1 MEIDMSV
8 DLPLDNIRIKEIN
21 LTGGVDFDLDE
32 IRIKELAP
40 IRIDPINIGITE
52 LPDINLNATI
62 DPVNIGITQIPDI
75 NLNAKIDPLKI
86 DTDSK
91 LQTDSIVK
99 TDSILKTD
107 NKVDLD
113 LDVSIKELPQIDLQL
128 GFRPTRIHFPLN
140 YQFCLTLFG
149 IKVFEF
155 KTCGEGMIIA
165 EDYKAKSTERC
176 E

>member
-40 IRIDPINIGITE
+40 INIGLAPIS
-52 LPDINLNATI
+52 
-62 DPVNIGITQIPDI
+62 IGITQIPDI

-91 LQTDSIVK
+91 LQTDS
-99 TDSILKTD
+99 TLKTD

-128 GFRPTRIHFPLN
+128 GLRPTRLHFPLS
-140 YQFCLTLFG
+140 YQFCLTVFG

-155 KTCGEGMIIA
+155 KTCGEGMIIT

>member
-1 MEIDMSV
+1 MSV
-8 DLPLDNIRIKEIN
+8 DVPLDNIRIKEFPTIN
-21 LTGGVDFDLDE
+21 LAGGVDFDLDE

-40 IRIDPINIGITE
+40 ISINPINIGITQ
-52 LPDINLNATI
+52 LPDINLNAK
-62 DPVNIGITQIPDI
+62 V
-75 NLNAKIDPLKI
+75 DPLKL

-91 LQTDSIVK
+91 LQTDSSVK
-99 TDSILKTD
+99 TDSTLKTDSKLETDSSLKTD

-128 GFRPTRIHFPLN
+128 GFRPVRVHLPLN
-140 YQFCLTLFG
+140 YKFCLTLFG

-155 KTCGEGMIIA
+155 NTCGEGMLIA

>member
-1 MEIDMSV
+1 MEIDMSIDV
-8 DLPLDNIRIKEIN
+8 PLDNIRIKDFH

-40 IRIDPINIGITE
+40 INIG
-52 LPDINLNATI
+52 LA
-62 DPVNIGITQIPDI
+62 PVSIGLAPISIGITQMPDI

-91 LQTDSIVK
+91 LQTDS
-99 TDSILKTD
+99 TLKTD

-128 GFRPTRIHFPLN
+128 GLRPTRLHFPLS

-155 KTCGEGMIIA
+155 KTCGEGMIIT

>member
-1 MEIDMSV
+1 MSV
-8 DLPLDNIRIKEIN
+8 DVPLDNIRIKQFPTIN
-21 LTGGVDFDLDE
+21 LAGGVDFDLDE

-40 IRIDPINIGITE
+40 IKIEPI
-52 LPDINLNATI
+52 
-62 DPVNIGITQIPDI
+62 NIGITQIPDI
-75 NLNAKIDPLKI
+75 NLNAKIDPLKL
-86 DTDSK
+86 DTNSK
-91 LQTDSIVK
+91 LQTDSSVRTDSKVQTDSALK
-99 TDSILKTD
+99 TDSTLKTD

-128 GFRPTRIHFPLN
+128 GLRPVRIHFPLS

-149 IKVFEF
+149 VKVFEF

-176 E
+176 D